1 MDRNRE
7 GGKKMAQVIKCEC
20 GYVVRGDSESELL
33 ERAGSHVRES
43 HPDLVGKI
51 TNDDF
56 LAMAEVE

>member
-1 MDRNRE
+1 
-7 GGKKMAQVIKCEC
+7 MAQLIKCEC
-20 GYVVRGDSESELL
+20 GYVVRGESESELL
-33 ERAGSHVRES
+33 ERAASHVRES